1 MGASVTSAN
10 LAFGVRFPVLTLTLL
25 ALAFASAGC
34 SVFSSSK
41 GLDLR
46 PFGENTVQMVGEM
59 QKFQRPAPW
68 VYLKKYSGHPK
79 VLAVGAEHQALKA
92 LLRGVALYS
101 LEVVALGESKLSE
114 QAKVREL
121 ANYLQESVR
130 PNVPDDVVTEYFGKG
145 DLDEVI
151 RDVRKRETFIDAL
164 AAAQPL
170 VAAVQAAG
178 LRIFDRFDERVS
190 EAEKAVGAE
199 IESDFAPLKRTI
211 EELEVLQLRSI
222 DGVTLIYQ
230 HRLGAPQAL
239 EELRRIYPPAAEQL
253 PSGKQPTARDLEA
266 AELVL
271 IAELDRIQRLKD
283 QLIPEFNIY
292 KESQRELEALRIL
305 NEERARLGRATLTFW
320 ARSHK
325 SLGMGVVVPP
335 VIDMVALLR
344 TATGSAAGAAGKAL

>member
-1 MGASVTSAN
+1 MTTPN
-10 LAFGVRFPVLTLTLL
+10 LGCRVRSPVLATALL
-25 ALAFASAGC
+25 ALAVTSTGC
-34 SVFSSSK
+34 SVFSSSR

-68 VYLKKYSGHPK
+68 VYLKKYSDHPK
-79 VLAVGAEHQALKA
+79 VLAVGTEHLALKA

-101 LEVVALGESKLSE
+101 LEVVALGESRLSE

-121 ANYLQESVR
+121 ANYLQESAR
-130 PNVPDDVVTEYFGKG
+130 PNVPDDAVTEFFGKS

-164 AAAQPL
+164 GAAQPL
-170 VAAVQAAG
+170 VAAIQAAG
-178 LRIFDRFDERVS
+178 LRIFDRFDERVA

-199 IESDFAPLKRTI
+199 IESEFAALKRTI
-211 EELEVLQLRSI
+211 KELEKLQLRTMDS
-222 DGVTLIYQ
+222 VTLIYQ

-253 PSGKQPTARDLEA
+253 PPGKEPTAQQLEA

-271 IAELDRIQRLKD
+271 VAELDRIQRLKD

-292 KESQRELEALRIL
+292 KECQRELEGLRIL
-305 NEERARLGRATLTFW
+305 NEERARLGRVTLTFW

-325 SLGMGVVVPP
+325 NLGMGVVVPP
-335 VIDMVALLR
+335 VIDMVGLLR
-344 TATGSAAGAAGKAL
+344 TATGAAAGAAGKVVPGL

>member
-1 MGASVTSAN
+1 MATVYRGCR
-10 LAFGVRFPVLTLTLL
+10 VRLLVLPTVLL
-25 ALAFASAGC
+25 ALAVTSTAC
-34 SVFSSSK
+34 SVFQSSRR
-41 GLDLR
+41 LDMR

-68 VYLKKYSGHPK
+68 VYLKKYSDDPK
-79 VLAVGAEHQALKA
+79 VLAVGSEHRALQA
-92 LLRGVALYS
+92 LLRRVALYS
-101 LEVVALGESKLSE
+101 LEVVALGESRLSE

-130 PNVPDDVVTEYFGKG
+130 PNIPDDTVNEVFGKG

-151 RDVRKRETFIDAL
+151 SDVRTRKTFIDAL

-199 IESDFAPLKRTI
+199 IESEFAPLKRTI
-211 EELEVLQLRSI
+211 KELEDLQLRNMDS
-222 DGVTLIYQ
+222 VTLIYQ
-230 HRLGAPQAL
+230 HRLGAPYAL

-253 PSGKQPTARDLEA
+253 PPGKEPTAWQLEA
-266 AELVL
+266 AELGLVD
-271 IAELDRIQRLKD
+271 ELDRIQRLKD

-344 TATGSAAGAAGKAL
+344 TATGSAAGTAAKAVPGL

>member
-1 MGASVTSAN
+1 MTPAN
-10 LAFGVRFPVLTLTLL
+10 QDCRVRPVLTAALL
-25 ALAFASAGC
+25 ALAITATGC
-34 SVFSSSK
+34 SLFSSSRR
-41 GLDLR
+41 LDMR

-68 VYLKKYSGHPK
+68 VYLKKYSDRPE
-79 VLAVGAEHQALKA
+79 VLAVGTEHLALRA

-101 LEVVALGESKLSE
+101 LEVVALGESRLSE

-121 ANYLQESVR
+121 ASYLQESVR
-130 PNVPDDVVTEYFGKG
+130 PNLPADAGTEVFGWA
-145 DLDEVI
+145 DFDEVI
-151 RDVRKRETFIDAL
+151 GDVKKRETFIDAIG
-164 AAAQPL
+164 AAQPL
-170 VAAVQAAG
+170 VAAVQTAG

-190 EAEKAVGAE
+190 EAEKAVSTE
-199 IESDFAPLKRTI
+199 IEGDFAPLKRTI
-211 EELEVLQLRSI
+211 KELEDLQLRSI

-239 EELRRIYPPAAEQL
+239 DELRRIYPPAAEQL
-253 PSGKQPTARDLEA
+253 PPGKEPTSRQLEA

-271 IAELDRIQRLKD
+271 VAELDRIQRLKD

-292 KESQRELEALRIL
+292 KESQRELEGLRIL

-325 SLGMGVVVPP
+325 NLGMGVVVPP
-335 VIDMVALLR
+335 IIDMAGLLR
-344 TATGSAAGAAGKAL
+344 TATGSAVGAAAKAVPGI